1 MMTEISLN
9 ILDVTENSVKA
20 GATCIEITVAADTEK
35 NRLTVIIADNGCG
48 MSPEQLLH
56 VTDPFYTTRTTRKVG
71 LGIPFFKAAAEQT
84 GGSFTVTS
92 TEGVGTTVTAEFI
105 LSSVDRMPLGD
116 ISATVQT
123 LVTVHLQQDF
133 LYRYCV
139 NEKSFTLD
147 TKEFKKILGDIPLNA
162 PEVRT
167 YLGEFLK
174 ENTAEVNGEIL
185 L

>member
-9 ILDVTENSVKA
+9 ILDVAENSVKA
-20 GATCIEITVAADTEK
+20 GATCIKITVEAHTAED
-35 NRLTVIIADNGCG
+35 RLIVIVSDNGCG
-48 MSPEQLLH
+48 MSPEQLVK

-71 LGIPFFKAAAEQT
+71 LGVPFFKAAAEQT
-84 GGSFTVTS
+84 GGSFCINS
-92 TEGVGTTVTAEFI
+92 AKGVGTTVKAEFV

-123 LVTVHLQQDF
+123 LVTMHLQQDF
-133 LYRYCV
+133 LYHYAV

-147 TKEFKKILGDIPLNA
+147 TKEFKKILGDIPLNT
-162 PEVRT
+162 PEIRT
-167 YLGEFLK
+167 YLGDFLK